1 MKAIANDPK
10 FIELI
15 RNRISENKFSSNDVI
30 ALLGK
35 PDKKVTHLDK
45 SIHEALIINLSS
57 QEVKLKGYDGKMLII
72 LSYNCGKVSGCSESI
87 HFVFH
92 KEEPSRI
99 LAAIKWVACPE

>member
-1 MKAIANDPK
+1 MKEISNEPE

-15 RNRISENKFSSNDVI
+15 RNRINENKFSSNDVI

-35 PDKKVTHLDK
+35 PDKMVTHLDK
-45 SIHEALIINLSS
+45 SIHEALIINLSRK
-57 QEVKLKGYDGKMLII
+57 EVKLKRYDGKMLII
-72 LSYNCGKVSGCSESI
+72 LSYNCGMVSGCSESI

-99 LAAIKWVACPE
+99 LAVIKWVACPE